1 MMRLDP
7 TPNDYVI
14 ANKCVET
21 IRAYWSERGYSR
33 LVIWLE
39 RLTIRSNLGPRGY
52 PPGERKA
59 TT

>member
-7 TPNDYVI
+7 TPADYET

-21 IRAYWSERGYSR
+21 IRAYWSELGYTG
-33 LVIWLE
+33 LVIWCE
-39 RLTIRSNLGPRGY
+39 KLTIRSNIGPRGY
-52 PPGERKA
+52 PPGEPRD

>member
-7 TPNDYVI
+7 TPADYET

-33 LVIWLE
+33 LVIWCE
-39 RLTIRSNLGPRGY
+39 RLTIRSNMRDGF
-52 PPGERKA
+52 PPGKPKDA
-59 TT
+59 M